1 MNTEALKDL
10 LYRLADDDLI
20 IGHRNSEWTG
30 FGPVLEE
37 DIAFSSMAQDQIGHS
52 LSYFTLLHGLGESEP
67 DQNAFMRTETAYR
80 CAQIVEFPIQDY
92 AFSLA
97 RHFFYD
103 YAKFVRLKA
112 LLQSSYSPLQS
123 LAQRFVREHKYHLSH
138 AKTWIVQLGKGTE
151 ESRLRMQS
159 AVNQVYPM
167 ALGLFE
173 PTQYD
178 ASIAEA
184 GIQAGT
190 EQQLAAQWL
199 DVIEPILVDSQLQ
212 LPPIAD
218 ENPYLGGR
226 KGYHSEYLQ
235 PLLDEMTVVFRSDPQ
250 AAW

>member
-1 MNTEALKDL
+1 MNNEALKDL
-10 LYRLADDDLI
+10 LYRLADDDLML
-20 IGHRNSEWTG
+20 GHRSSEWTG

-52 LSYFTLLHGLGESEP
+52 LSYFMLLQELGEPEA

-80 CAQIVEFPIQDY
+80 SAHLVEYPVQDY

-103 YAKFVRLKA
+103 YAKHIRLKA
-112 LLQSSYSPLQS
+112 LKQSTYAPLRA
-123 LAQRFVREHKYHLSH
+123 LADRFTREHKYHLSH
-138 AKTWIVQLGKGTE
+138 ARTWMVQLGNGTE

-173 PTQYD
+173 PTLFD
-178 ASIAEA
+178 AAIAEA

-190 EQQLAAQWL
+190 EQVLASQWL
-199 DVIEPILVDSQLQ
+199 DAIEPILAEAQLQ
-212 LPPIAD
+212 LPPVSD
-218 ENPYLGGR
+218 DNPYLGGR